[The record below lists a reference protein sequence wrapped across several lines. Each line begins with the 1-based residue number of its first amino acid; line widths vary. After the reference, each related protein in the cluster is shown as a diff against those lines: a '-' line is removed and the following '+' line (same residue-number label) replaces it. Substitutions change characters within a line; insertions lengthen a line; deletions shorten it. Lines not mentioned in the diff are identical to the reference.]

1 MKKVIATLVIAF
13 GLVTTLGCSHTE
25 TYTAESMVQS
35 KSQTGEVD
43 VYEQGVE
50 VTRPYRSIG
59 TVWFGESGFSESCGI
74 EDALFNAR
82 ATTREMGADAL
93 IVEEVRKPDWKSTCY
108 RVSVR
113 VIEYTD

>member
-1 MKKVIATLVIAF
+1 MKKIIAISAIVLGLSTLLA
-13 GLVTTLGCSHTE
+13 CSHTE
-25 TYTAESMVQS
+25 NYAAENTVQT
-35 KSQTGEVD
+35 KNETGEVD
-43 VYEQGVE
+43 VYEMGTE
-50 VTRPYRSIG
+50 ITRPYRSIG
-59 TVWFGESGFSESCGI
+59 TVWFGESGFSQSCGV

-93 IVEEVRKPDWKSTCY
+93 IVEDVRKPDWKTTCY